1 MAARFLP
8 PLLAVALICAS
19 QAPAQEDDAGRV
31 RGTLDL
37 TVLAW
42 SVRGTQ
48 TDSAWHDDGASTSIR
63 FVAAPEEAD
72 PSPRLTVSLSLTN
85 DDEPEVTAAEVLLDR
100 GDTELTA
107 SGKNLELTVTDFQRQ
122 GSDIAVTGN
131 LSAALTKANM
141 VVSSTEEPDATL
153 DVSFKATLPPAN

>member
-8 PLLAVALICAS
+8 PLLAVTLACAT
-19 QAPAQEDDAGRV
+19 QAPAQEDRAGRV

-37 TVLAW
+37 AVLAW
-42 SVRGTQ
+42 SVRGTD

-85 DDEPEVTAAEVLLDR
+85 DADPQVTAAEVLLDR

-107 SGKNLELTVTDFQRQ
+107 SGENLELTVTDFERH
-122 GSDIAVTGN
+122 GADIALTGN
-131 LSAALTKANM
+131 LSAALTEADM
-141 VVSSTEEPDATL
+141 VVGATEEPDATL